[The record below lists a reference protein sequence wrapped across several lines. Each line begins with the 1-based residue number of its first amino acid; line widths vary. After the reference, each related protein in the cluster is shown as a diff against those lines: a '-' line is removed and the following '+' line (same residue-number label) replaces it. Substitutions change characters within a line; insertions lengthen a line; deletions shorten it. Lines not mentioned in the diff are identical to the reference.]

1 MTTKERHLLAFA
13 SLAGFAALAA
23 ATGDDEP
30 QHSSSPV
37 SSPASPPAPGQA
49 SPTASASVPED
60 PKWNELREE
69 FGALDTKTLLAR
81 VKLALAV
88 DPPTSDSVREAD
100 MALAFVP
107 ERDEKRRDVRQLK
120 ALIDKK
126 GRQVIDND
134 PEKRAE
140 LDRGVRKVL
149 AHQMERNLV
158 RQGIVES
165 VSDDEDPKG
174 AILRFHGDR
183 CSQEFVNAMA
193 ANEAKFELRKAGWR
207 RIVCH
212 KSMFK
217 WYDAD
222 L

>member
-13 SLAGFAALAA
+13 SLAGFATLAA

-30 QHSSSPV
+30 KHSSSPP
-37 SSPASPPAPGQA
+37 SSPASPPEPGQT
-49 SPTASASVPED
+49 SPAASAPVPED
-60 PKWNELREE
+60 PKWNGLREE
-69 FGALDTKTLLAR
+69 FRTLDTKALLAR
-81 VKLALAV
+81 AKLALAV
-88 DPPTSDSVREAD
+88 DPPTSDSVREAS

-120 ALIDKK
+120 ALADKK
-126 GRQVIDND
+126 ERQVIDND

-140 LDRGVRKVL
+140 LDRGVRKFL

-158 RQGIVES
+158 GQGIVES
-165 VSDDEDPKG
+165 VSDDEDPRG
-174 AILRFHGDR
+174 AVLRLHGDR
-183 CSQEFVNAMA
+183 CSQEFVNVMV

-217 WYDAD
+217 WYEAG